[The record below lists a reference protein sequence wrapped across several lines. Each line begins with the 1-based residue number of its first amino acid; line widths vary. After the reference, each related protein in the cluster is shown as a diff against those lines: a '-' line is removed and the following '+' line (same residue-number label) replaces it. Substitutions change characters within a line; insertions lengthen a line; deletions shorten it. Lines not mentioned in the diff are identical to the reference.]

1 MKNLRDLLLVC
12 VLMPAF
18 SSAQAQWEVQDSHTT
33 SNLRGI
39 HAVNSTVAWA
49 SGADGTILRTQNGGA
64 HWQKCAIPPDGDK
77 LDFRGIWAWDA
88 NTALVMSAGPG
99 EQSRVYRTSDGG
111 AHWIEEARN
120 TDKDGFWDAMV
131 FQSEDSGKHG
141 DKPAGMVVGDP
152 VGGRFF
158 TMTTAGAKWSI
169 GKNACA
175 AREGESA
182 FAASNSSVVVFG
194 AGKFILGTGGKS
206 GPRALLSP
214 VLSGTD
220 VCLAVT
226 VPVASG
232 NDSSGA
238 FSLAFRDVKRGV
250 AVGGDYKKPD
260 ESSGTAAW
268 TSDGGRHWTA
278 SSSLPRGYRSTVA
291 WYEGAKAW
299 VAAGTNGSDISMD
312 DGHSWQPLDAG
323 NWNALSLPYV
333 VGPKGRIGKLQSDAI
348 KEKSGLKKQRRPYA
362 STQILKVCVASRGQ
376 DRRWG

>member
-1 MKNLRDLLLVC
+1 MKNLQALLLFSVAL
-12 VLMPAF
+12 VAF
-18 SSAQAQWEVQDSHTT
+18 GDASAQWEMQDSHTT

-39 HAVNSTVAWA
+39 HAVNASVAWA
-49 SGADGTILRTQNGGA
+49 SGADGTILRTQDGGV
-64 HWQKCAIPPDGDK
+64 HWQKCAVPPDGDK

-99 EQSRVYRTSDGG
+99 EQSRVYRTSDGC
-111 AHWIEEARN
+111 AHWMEDVRN

-131 FQSEDSGKHG
+131 FQPESSGG
-141 DKPAGMVVGDP
+141 YRDQPGVLIGDP

-169 GKNACA
+169 DKNACV

-194 AGKFILGTGGKS
+194 AGKYILGTGGKS

-220 VCLAVT
+220 GCLGVA

-232 NDSSGA
+232 NDSSGV
-238 FSLAFRDVKRGV
+238 FSLAFRDAQHGV

-260 ESSGTAAW
+260 ESPGTAAW

-278 SSSLPRGYRSTVA
+278 ASSLPHGYRSTVA
-291 WYEGAKAW
+291 WRPSAKAW

-312 DGHSWQPLDAG
+312 DGHTWQPLDAG

-333 VGPKGRIGKLQSDAI
+333 VGPKGRIGKLRPDAI
-348 KEKSGLKKQRRPYA
+348 KQKSGLKK
-362 STQILKVCVASRGQ
+362 
-376 DRRWG
+376 